1 MWYHEV
7 QKTQVNAFSSDSYHT
22 SVLLCE
28 AGNSSW
34 HKIKKS
40 SEKWEAMFWLSF
52 FLIYILENGGEGLHN
67 SGFVA
72 SKAVNEVFH
81 LPCVCE
87 ADPVSLDTDT
97 VLPLHSIFMK
107 VLLS

>member
-1 MWYHEV
+1 MPVGVEEAYV
-7 QKTQVNAFSSDSYHT
+7 SLRSSRTQVNAFSYDSYHT
-22 SVLLCE
+22 SILLCK

-40 SEKWEAMFWLSF
+40 SDLRGHVLIKF
-52 FLIYILENGGEGLHN
+52 FFIYILENGGEGHYN

-81 LPCVCE
+81 LPCV
-87 ADPVSLDTDT
+87 
-97 VLPLHSIFMK
+97 
-107 VLLS
+107 

>member
-1 MWYHEV
+1 
-7 QKTQVNAFSSDSYHT
+7 
-22 SVLLCE
+22 
-28 AGNSSW
+28 
-34 HKIKKS
+34 
-40 SEKWEAMFWLSF
+40 MFWEF
-52 FLIYILENGGEGLHN
+52 FLYLFIYILENGGEGRHN

-87 ADPVSLDTDT
+87 ADPISLDTNS

>member
-1 MWYHEV
+1 MHFHM
-7 QKTQVNAFSSDSYHT
+7 TFII
-22 SVLLCE
+22 LLCD
-28 AGNSSW
+28 AGDSSW

-40 SEKWEAMFWLSF
+40 SELRSSVLGSF
-52 FLIYILENGGEGLHN
+52 FLIYILENGGEGRHN

-87 ADPVSLDTDT
+87 ADPISLDADK
-97 VLPLHSIFMK
+97 VLQLHSIFMK
-107 VLLS
+107 TLLS